1 MDELHTREVAV
12 FGGGCFWCT
21 EAVFQMFD
29 GVITVTPGYA
39 GGHTEYPTYE
49 QVCAG
54 TTGHAEAIRVEYDP
68 RRISYR
74 DLLAVFF
81 TSHDPTSLNRQGN
94 DVGTQY
100 RSLIATTTQDQYDQA
115 TAYIRELN
123 TSHKEGKPIVTDIM
137 SLTKFWP
144 AEKHHQNY
152 YNRNQDVPYC
162 QVVINSK
169 LEKAKKDFA
178 RLLKKNS

>member
-1 MDELHTREVAV
+1 MDELLTREVAV

-29 GVITVTPGYA
+29 GVISVTPGYT
-39 GGHTEYPTYE
+39 GGHTEHPTYE
-49 QVCAG
+49 NVCG
-54 TTGHAEAIRVEYDP
+54 GITGHAEVIRVEFDP
-68 RRISYR
+68 HRIFYT
-74 DLLAVFF
+74 DLLAIFF
-81 TSHDPTSLNRQGN
+81 VTHDPTSLNRQGSDN
-94 DVGTQY
+94 GTQY
-100 RSLIATTTQDQYDQA
+100 RSVLLTSSHKQDEEA
-115 TAYIRELN
+115 REYIRKLN
-123 TSHKEGKPIVTDIM
+123 ASHPGGKPIVTDVV
-137 SLTKFWP
+137 SLTKFLP

-152 YNRNQDVPYC
+152 YNQNQDVPYC